1 VLKNGASLQPIIDY
15 IVPVKFFSQQ
25 RVPLILIY
33 KLEISPQNQSVV
45 SFCLQYKVN
54 EHFTQLLYDVEI
66 EVHLQNDVKYQDI
79 KSIPIANS
87 VSNSVIVWKV
97 IVCFDVG

>member
-1 VLKNGASLQPIIDY
+1 VQQVGAALVPIIDY

-33 KLEISPQNQSVV
+33 KLDVSPQDNTLV

-54 EHFTQLLYDVEI
+54 ESFTSTLFDVDI
-66 EVHLQNDVKYQDI
+66 EVISCIDFSFICK
-79 KSIPIANS
+79 PM
-87 VSNSVIVWKV
+87 SNSKT
-97 IVCFDVG
+97 